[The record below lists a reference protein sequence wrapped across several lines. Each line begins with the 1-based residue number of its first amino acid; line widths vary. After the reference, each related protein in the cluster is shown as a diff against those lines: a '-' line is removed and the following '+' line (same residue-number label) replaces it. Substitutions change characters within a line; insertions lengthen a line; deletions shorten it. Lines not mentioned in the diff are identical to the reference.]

1 MCQLIML
8 PNQGRM
14 NTDVISQTNSIR
26 LIVVYW
32 MIGTISLDRVDI
44 RFATKF
50 GFHLYTDFA
59 NIGYSLDTLI
69 LHK

>member
-1 MCQLIML
+1 
-8 PNQGRM
+8 M
-14 NTDVISQTNSIR
+14 NADVISQTNSIR

-32 MIGTISLDRVDI
+32 MIGTIKLDRVGI
-44 RFATKF
+44 CIATKL

-59 NIGYSLDTLI
+59 NIGYNLDTLI